1 MLMTKAKTRVVIVGG
16 GFGGVK
22 TALRLANRPGFDVQL
37 ISDNTHFEYHGALYR
52 SAVGHSPRE
61 VIIPLAEIFKGKKN
75 VELVLDSIGF
85 IDPDKKLLVSQE
97 GTCYPYDTVVLALGN
112 QVNYFDIKGLKEHTE
127 TITTIS
133 DTMRLRRKLI
143 DTFVENSGRPVRV
156 AVVGGGASGVELA
169 AEIGSFAKLIAKEH
183 RIARPKVN
191 VVLVEGADR
200 LLPNLAPKASEKVLE
215 RLIKLGVEVHLS
227 IQVASCKKGSLCVK
241 AGNIDADMIVWTA
254 GSKPV
259 NFFTA
264 HPDIF
269 TLGRGGRVVVDEYL
283 RVQNHTNIHVIGDNA
298 DTKYSGMAQTA
309 LQDAKFIAR
318 NLILAQQGK
327 SRRPYK
333 PRRPLYVITAG
344 GKWAV
349 VQKGNK
355 VFSGIRGWRVRRQ
368 ADLWIFRNFE
378 PLKKAIAIW
387 KSGETMSKDV

>member
-1 MLMTKAKTRVVIVGG
+1 MLMTKAKKRVVIVGG

-22 TALRLANRPGFDVQL
+22 TALLLANKPGFNVQL

-61 VIIPLAEIFKGKKN
+61 VVIPLTQIFEGKKN

-85 IDPDKKLLVSQE
+85 IDEKKKLLVSLD
-97 GTCYPYDTVVLALGN
+97 GTSYPYDTVVLALGN
-112 QVNYFDIKGLKEHTE
+112 QVNYFGIKGLQEHTE
-127 TITTIS
+127 TMNTIS
-133 DTMRLRRKLI
+133 GTMRLRRKLI
-143 DTFVENSGRPVRV
+143 DTFVQNPGKPVRV

-169 AEIGSFAKLIAKEH
+169 GEIGSFAKLIAKEH
-183 RIARPKVN
+183 RIARPRVN

-241 AGNIDADMIVWTA
+241 AGNIDADVIVWTA

-259 NFFTA
+259 DFFTA

-269 TLGRGGRVVVDEYL
+269 TLGRGGRVVIDEYL
-283 RVQNHTNIHVIGDNA
+283 RVQNHSDIHVIGDNA

-309 LQDAKFIAR
+309 LQDAKFVAR